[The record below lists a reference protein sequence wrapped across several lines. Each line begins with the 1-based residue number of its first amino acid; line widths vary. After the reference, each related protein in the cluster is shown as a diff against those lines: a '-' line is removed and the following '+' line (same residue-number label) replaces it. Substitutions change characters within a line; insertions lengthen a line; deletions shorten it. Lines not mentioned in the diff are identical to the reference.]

1 MSERKKD
8 TGYRLLVDMY
18 VAEQNVKKFEHR
30 MSKFLYPD
38 GDDQELAFRRLDS
51 TFDNELLL
59 ALKSVS
65 PTVLPEAQDSTQFH
79 DNLAGARQFLSTDSL
94 RRDRR
99 DGARGKVLH
108 YVHLWTMPDLEDL
121 NLAKRM
127 EFCSE
132 DQLYME
138 LDEAVLGEVQNLVRR
153 VEWDD
158 EFPQPNLN
166 KTFVMATRQFAFTNL
181 GPYLFKL
188 RGLPPFLDDWT
199 QLAQVQN
206 VTGRLNRVTEFWETS
221 HDGSLP
227 IAPQGV
233 SAEDKVAWERM
244 LRELD
249 GLQAS
254 MMLES
259 FLCAPYIKRQ
269 KSKAKADA

>member
-1 MSERKKD
+1 MSETKKD

-18 VAEQNVKKFEHR
+18 VAEANVKKFERR

-38 GDDQELAFRRLDS
+38 GNDEELAFKRLDS

-59 ALKSVS
+59 ALKSVAG
-65 PTVLPEAQDSTQFH
+65 TRLPDALDSTDFH
-79 DNLAGARQFLSTDSL
+79 DNMAGARKFLTTETV
-94 RRDRR
+94 RQDRR
-99 DGARGKVLH
+99 AGARGKVAH
-108 YVHLWTMPDLEDL
+108 YVHLWSMPDLEDL

-138 LDEAVLGEVQNLVRR
+138 LDEAVLGEVQNFVRR

-158 EFPQPNLN
+158 EFPAPNLN
-166 KTFVMATRQFAFTNL
+166 KTFVMATRQFEFTNL

-199 QLAQVQN
+199 QLAQMQA

-221 HDGSLP
+221 RGGDLP
-227 IAPQGV
+227 LIPKGASP
-233 SAEDKVAWERM
+233 EDRIAWEAK

-254 MMLES
+254 MTLES
-259 FLCAPYIKRQ
+259 FKCAPYIKR
-269 KSKAKADA
+269 KK